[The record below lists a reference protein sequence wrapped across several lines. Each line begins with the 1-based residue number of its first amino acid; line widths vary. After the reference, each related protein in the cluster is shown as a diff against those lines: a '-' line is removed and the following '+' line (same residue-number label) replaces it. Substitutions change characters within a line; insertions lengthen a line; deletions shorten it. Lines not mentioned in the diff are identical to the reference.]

1 MQRVFYPSN
10 IDPQCQLSEIVIVLI
25 KTYKWQKLNHV
36 KNLEL
41 EVKLKID
48 LLIQNAYISI
58 SYKIEK
64 NHN

>member
-1 MQRVFYPSN
+1 M
-10 IDPQCQLSEIVIVLI
+10 L
-25 KTYKWQKLNHV
+25 